1 MLGHG
6 IRSREAVGFAA
17 SLVFTCLAAVR
28 DVYFGGH
35 FQAIS
40 PLGVAVVAFTLCS
53 VLFLPVALVA
63 SRASLRVQ
71 LAVSAACP

>member
-6 IRSREAVGFAA
+6 IRRARPWGSPPRSSSRAWPR
-17 SLVFTCLAAVR
+17 C